1 MSDSLTVKE
10 AVQFTGKSESTLKR
24 MQREIVQDPG
34 HADRSLIQPS
44 NDEVERRKAAGEPY
58 AWKIDRELLIRR
70 FPKDEPAQPASAP
83 GQSSSGDG
91 GSTPVMEILR
101 DQLESKD
108 RQIATLETQLDR
120 KDEQIHSLTER
131 MRETNVLM
139 RELQQRLAIT
149 APADNPNSDV
159 VDSAQAKNESAG
171 ESPKPKKPAKSQS
184 IWTRPI
190 LTGLFS
196 DRKE

>member
-1 MSDSLTVKE
+1 MPQTLTVKE
-10 AVQFTGKSESTLKR
+10 AVQFTGKSESTIKR
-24 MQREIVQDPG
+24 MLREIVHDPG

-44 NDEVERRKAAGEPY
+44 HDEVERRKAAGEPY

-70 FPKDEPAQPASAP
+70 FPKDEPAQQGTAP
-83 GQSSSGDG
+83 GQSTSGDG

-149 APADNPNSDV
+149 APAEP
-159 VDSAQAKNESAG
+159 AG
-171 ESPKPKKPAKSQS
+171 ESSSPQTKQPSKSQS
-184 IWTRPI
+184 LWTRPI
-190 LTGLFS
+190 LTGLFGNG
-196 DRKE
+196 KE